1 VSGRPK
7 LTQQRRLQTLEAAV
21 EVIGERGLCD
31 TRVADV
37 ATRANLSPALLLYYF
52 GSKDNLLIE
61 ALTYSEDRF
70 YLTTFHELS
79 EIDDAR
85 LRLIRLID
93 LAVPP
98 DRSTGS
104 VTGDWTLWV
113 ELWTRALRDDEAA
126 GKRAALDRRWRR
138 TIADIVREGQSAGVF
153 SKTADAGE
161 VALQIAA
168 LMDGFFIQM
177 LLDDADID
185 ATKMR
190 GLCLEFATRL
200 LEFEVPEEVAS
211 FEPTS
216 RRRATP
222 AGVGESTR

>member
-1 VSGRPK
+1 MSGRPK

-21 EVIGERGLCD
+21 EVIGERGLCE
-31 TRVADV
+31 TRVADI
-37 ATRANLSPALLLYYF
+37 ASRANLSPALLLYYF

-85 LRLIRLID
+85 VRLVRLID

-98 DRSTGS
+98 DKSSGS
-104 VTGDWTLWV
+104 ITGDWTLWV
-113 ELWTRALRDDEAA
+113 ELWTRALRDEEAA
-126 GKRAALDRRWRR
+126 LKRAALDRRWRT
-138 TIADIVREGQSAGVF
+138 TIADIVREGQRAKVF
-153 SKTADAGE
+153 SRASDPDE
-161 VALQIAA
+161 FALRLAA
-168 LMDGFFIQM
+168 LMDGLVIQM

-190 GLCLEFATRL
+190 RLCLETASKQ
-200 LEFEVPEEVAS
+200 LEFDVPEEVAG

-216 RRRATP
+216 RRRAAP
-222 AGVGESTR
+222 AGVGEPTR